1 MKSLESDMPRL
12 LVLMASLV
20 FALGLP
26 GCGKPTHED
35 LARESIGTMNEIAD
49 VLAKITDKASA
60 QKHVGE
66 LEKLSAKMKEQKA
79 QMDKMG
85 EPSEKDAEA
94 MLKKLEGDLNAA
106 TQKMTRE
113 MSRIAQDPAIMEV
126 LGPVFEK
133 MGQ

>member
-1 MKSLESDMPRL
+1 MPRL

-20 FALGLP
+20 FALSLP